1 MWKLKSKKSSPYGV
15 AAAAQRRVKKI
26 ELGEDKNDSVWDTIS
41 NICND
46 TRINEADWVR
56 SRLANCAKVDLS
68 THEGRSLVGYNYLEM
83 ED

>member
-1 MWKLKSKKSSPYGV
+1 MWKLKSNKTSPYGV

-26 ELGEDKNDSVWDTIS
+26 ELGECVILSLLPDAVNS
-41 NICND
+41 
-46 TRINEADWVR
+46 
-56 SRLANCAKVDLS
+56 KVDLS